1 MSGPLMSTLCG
12 SLGNSGGIN
21 SVYFSIS
28 HNFFLLLRRVSKGV
42 KRAVE
47 NSRGL
52 LFDAYQE
59 RLGEICGEVPRGLLL
74 GVHRQR
80 FNFDG
85 GFDGAE
91 NGHGY
96 KCKNRVSI
104 DQGMGTIT
112 SQV

>member
-1 MSGPLMSTLCG
+1 M
-12 SLGNSGGIN
+12 N

-28 HNFFLLLRRVSKGV
+28 QRFFLLLRRVSKGV

-74 GVHRQR
+74 GVHHQR
-80 FNFDG
+80 FNFDRNG
-85 GFDGAE
+85 DRAE
-91 NGHGY
+91 NGHTY
-96 KCKNRVSI
+96 KCKKRVSI
-104 DQGMGTIT
+104 DQGIGKYHQPGVKFGYVVKVTHYKVT
-112 SQV
+112 